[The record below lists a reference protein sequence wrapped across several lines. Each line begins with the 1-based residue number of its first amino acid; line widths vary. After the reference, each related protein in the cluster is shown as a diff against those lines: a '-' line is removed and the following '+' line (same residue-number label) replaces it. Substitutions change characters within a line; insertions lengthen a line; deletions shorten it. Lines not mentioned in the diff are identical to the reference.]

1 MNKVANVRV
10 WEEYKRLCDE
20 DRVVDMEAAGI
31 SSAGGVE
38 EGWLV
43 LKDSIRRLEAVAR
56 DIYKGIGKAQR
67 VRMGRLVKYGT
78 KLRKLKR
85 ARVVARR
92 RLDHKLMPRDQP
104 DRWRAFKSVKN
115 RMKKVAH
122 KKKMQ
127 LLEEEADELD
137 RLGKK
142 HAGIQWMQV
151 KGLVPKRK
159 RGGTSRPRW
168 TAKVWKSTGRLS
180 SVCGGRPTRN

>member
-1 MNKVANVRV
+1 
-10 WEEYKRLCDE
+10 
-20 DRVVDMEAAGI
+20 
-31 SSAGGVE
+31 
-38 EGWLV
+38 
-43 LKDSIRRLEAVAR
+43 
-56 DIYKGIGKAQR
+56 
-67 VRMGRLVKYGT
+67 MGRVLEYAT

-92 RLDHKLMPRDQP
+92 RLDRKLMPGDQP

-142 HAGIQWMQV
+142 HAGIQWRQV

-159 RGGTSRPRW
+159 RERDIPTAMDSKGVEVYGEAVLGVWRTAYEKLGKEGEGVGFDEDWKEQVEGEVERMETESREQE
-168 TAKVWKSTGRLS
+168 ANVDLD
-180 SVCGGRPTRN
+180 SVISLGEVRRAV